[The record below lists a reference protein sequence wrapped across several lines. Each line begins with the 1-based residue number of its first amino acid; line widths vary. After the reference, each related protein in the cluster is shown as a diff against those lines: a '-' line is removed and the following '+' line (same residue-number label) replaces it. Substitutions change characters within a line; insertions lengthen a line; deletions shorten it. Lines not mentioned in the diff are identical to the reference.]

1 MRIRKTYQT
10 VVPTGKVLNSESSSL
25 NDTYSCD
32 YINNK
37 LNGLIK
43 TGYILVRAKKGEP
56 NPITAIVSD
65 GYDFLC
71 WLQPASYNSVVSAN
85 IEDPLSSSINLWV
98 ASGESGAYYNFRC
111 SYLVIKTGIKG

>member
-25 NDTYSCD
+25 NDTYSCA

-37 LNGLIK
+37 FNELIR
-43 TGYILVRAKKGEP
+43 TGYILVQAKRGLA
-56 NPITAIVSD
+56 NPITANVPD
-65 GYDFLC
+65 GYEFLC
-71 WLQPASYNSVVSAN
+71 WLPIASQGSVIQAYIDN
-85 IEDPLSSSINLWV
+85 PLNRFASIWLT
-98 ASGESGAYYNFRC
+98 SGETNVDYTFNC